1 MGQNRQY
8 DQEYKVQAVKLA
20 KEIGV
25 QKAAQ
30 DLGIPYNTLYGWY
43 QAARKGELDV
53 GPGFRT
59 PEDSMSLAEEV
70 VMLRQKVKTQAKEIK
85 ELTEINE
92 ILEEASAFF
101 AASRRKSAKKND

>member
-8 DQEYKVQAVKLA
+8 DQGYKVQAVKLA

-25 QKAAQ
+25 QKAAM

-43 QAARKGELDV
+43 QAARKGYLDA
-53 GPGFRT
+53 GAGFRT

-70 VMLRQKVKTQAKEIK
+70 VMLRQKVKSLTKEVK

-92 ILEEASAFF
+92 ILGEASAFF
-101 AASRRKSAKKND
+101 AASRRKSAKRND